1 MKIAQKYSLALL
13 LVACI
18 FQLEVAA
25 SASATDTYG
34 VVFHLFNPI
43 PQRGAQKRINH
54 QLVEKALAAGGDFHQ
69 AFMAQVRPFL
79 LSEARAAFEAVATEQ
94 GRNINSEACA
104 ELLLQEKLEK
114 PYFEKHGKSVYAQ
127 NPLELPEHIFTYFV
141 NPHLHGELK
150 MHDIPEQTRDLS
162 LVAILGYL
170 QMVRIGLNYA
180 QTGITIT
187 NEIFDKFGVPKP

>member
-13 LVACI
+13 LVSCVS
-18 FQLEVAA
+18 QTEVRADA
-25 SASATDTYG
+25 SAVDTYG

-43 PQRGAQKRINH
+43 PQRGAQKRMHH
-54 QLVEKALAAGGDFHQ
+54 QLVEKALAAGGDFNQ

-79 LSEARAAFEAVATEQ
+79 LNEAKAAFEAVATEQ
-94 GRNINSEACA
+94 GKNIDSQLCA
-104 ELLLQEKLEK
+104 ELFLQEKLEK
-114 PYFEKHGKSVYAQ
+114 PYLEKHGKSIYSE
-127 NPLELPEHIFTYFV
+127 NPLDLPEHVFTYFV
-141 NPHLHGELK
+141 NPYLHSVLR
-150 MHDIPEQTRDLS
+150 MHDLPEQTRDLS

-180 QTGITIT
+180 QTGINIT

>member
-18 FQLEVAA
+18 LQPEVQA
-25 SASATDTYG
+25 SASTTDTYG
-34 VVFHLFNPI
+34 VVFHLFNPV
-43 PQRGAQKRINH
+43 PQRGAQKRIHH
-54 QLVEKALAAGGDFHQ
+54 QLVEKALATGGDLNQ
-69 AFMAQVRPFL
+69 AFMAQVKPFL
-79 LSEARAAFEAVATEQ
+79 LNEARAAFEAVATEQ

-114 PYFEKHGKSVYAQ
+114 PYFEKYGKTIYAQ
-127 NPLELPEHIFTYFV
+127 NPFDLPEHIFTYFV
-141 NPHLHGELK
+141 NPYLHGELK
-150 MHDIPEQTRDLS
+150 MHDLPEQTRDLS

-180 QTGITIT
+180 QTGINIT